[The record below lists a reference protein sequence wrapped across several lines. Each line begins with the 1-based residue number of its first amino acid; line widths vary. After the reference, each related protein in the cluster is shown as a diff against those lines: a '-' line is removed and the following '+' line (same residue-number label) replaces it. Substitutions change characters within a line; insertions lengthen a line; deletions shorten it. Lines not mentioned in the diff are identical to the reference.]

1 MRVFHRPYSKVN
13 ILYRVESAR
22 LGRPTLIIPV
32 LSVISYISEGI
43 LI

>member
-1 MRVFHRPYSKVN
+1 MRVFHRPCSKVN
-13 ILYRVESAR
+13 IVCRAESAG